1 MRTCSSFDGEANEE
15 CYHDQPD
22 GEWRAQHWGSEDID
36 FSSTETDGQW
46 ATLVHAYDG
55 ERIEVRI
62 NGETIAD
69 DDVDLDLS
77 ANRDIQLGRWEREE
91 GDPYWY
97 YDGRMAELII
107 FDQTLG
113 DEEIENVERYLD
125 AKFGT
130 GS

>member
-1 MRTCSSFDGEANEE
+1 MDTGDPGDN
-15 CYHDQPD
+15 
-22 GEWRAQHWGSEDID
+22 
-36 FSSTETDGQW
+36 
-46 ATLVHAYDG
+46 
-55 ERIEVRI
+55 
-62 NGETIAD
+62 
-69 DDVDLDLS
+69 
-77 ANRDIQLGRWEREE
+77 
-91 GDPYWY
+91 DPYWY

>member
-1 MRTCSSFDGEANEE
+1 MWSFSRGGNMDTGDPGDN
-15 CYHDQPD
+15 
-22 GEWRAQHWGSEDID
+22 
-36 FSSTETDGQW
+36 
-46 ATLVHAYDG
+46 
-55 ERIEVRI
+55 
-62 NGETIAD
+62 
-69 DDVDLDLS
+69 
-77 ANRDIQLGRWEREE
+77 
-91 GDPYWY
+91 DPYWY